1 MNVNRSVLEN
11 YISERFFDILINKKE
26 ELELYNYAYEKYN
39 YPKGIFSDFLSG
51 RKNIATAND
60 YTLFVITDSIL
71 NITNKSNRSKKI
83 SDFFTD
89 REIELYETTKYKD
102 PDKIEFP
109 LIFKMIQVAD
119 DQWIGTLDVNTFF
132 SFQNAG
138 LINYNPNTQRSM
150 TKVTR
155 NGNDI
160 YRITL
165 NKSAVNSIKSDMLE
179 RIYIPD
185 TITLNIP
192 ADDEFADFYY
202 DKENCQLVVN
212 SIKAFDI
219 NDGYHRY
226 VSMFKAKT
234 QNSDFNYPME
244 LRITNFDVQKSQQMI
259 YQMDHKTKM
268 LKQASDSYNAY
279 APQNKVV
286 QRINESSVCNIQ
298 GYIGRTESK
307 IDFVALA
314 ECIRI
319 AYFNGRQENRKGSP
333 EQRREIIRVAK
344 EFIDDFNILTDEDA
358 SYLDK
363 TYSQAEI
370 MTLAIIF
377 NYYDGKDKRTMMET
391 IDKVMNGDLVPKRIS
406 PRIATTYNATRK
418 KIVRFIEENI
428 DVK

>member
-11 YISERFFDILINKKE
+11 YISERFFNILINKKE
-26 ELELYNYAYEKYN
+26 ELELYDYAYEKYN

-71 NITNKSNRSKKI
+71 NFTKKGRTI

-89 REIELYETTKYKD
+89 REIELYGTTKYKD

-132 SFQNAG
+132 SLQNAG
-138 LINYNPNTQRSM
+138 IINYNPNTQRSM
-150 TKVTR
+150 TRFTR

-165 NKSAVNSIKSDMLE
+165 NKSAVNSIKTDMLE

-226 VSMFKAKT
+226 VSMFQAKT
-234 QNSDFNYPME
+234 QNTDFNYPME

-259 YQMDHKTKM
+259 YQMDQKTKM
-268 LKQASDSYNAY
+268 IKQASDSYNSY

-319 AYFNGRQENRKGSP
+319 AYFNGKQDRKGSP

-344 EFIDDFNILTDEDA
+344 EFIDDFNILTDEDD

-363 TYSQAEI
+363 IYSQAEI
-370 MTLAIIF
+370 MTLTIIF

-391 IDKVMNGDLVPKRIS
+391 INKVMDTNLVPKRIS
-406 PRIATTYNATRK
+406 HRIASTYSATKK